1 MLRKIMIKLLEVK
14 MMSPFGNVLNTRES
28 YSRFHQRKFTEVE
41 VQFDNE
47 DPAWIPLNTL
57 LAIQKS
63 YGSSRL

>member
-1 MLRKIMIKLLEVK
+1 MI
-14 MMSPFGNVLNTRES
+14 SPFGSVLNTRES
-28 YSRFHQRKFTEVE
+28 YCRFYQRKFTEVE

>member
-1 MLRKIMIKLLEVK
+1 MV
-14 MMSPFGNVLNTRES
+14 SPFGSVLNTRES

-57 LAIQKS
+57 LAMRTIYNKE
-63 YGSSRL
+63 